1 MKKLILT
8 LLISVAIASNSFAQ
22 TITYE
27 DFKEVIPFLQKE
39 DYKGAYEKTSTL
51 LTSKPDENS
60 DFKGIV
66 MYMNIYSA
74 TGMVILD
81 QMTYE
86 EFEKATKNF
95 VGQNIVMSAH
105 PCIESDANG
114 YNSLQFITDE
124 SGEMKGMTI
133 TSNSK
138 KTNILCFEY
147 FEYAEKVNPS
157 DFVGKNVRC
166 GGTLSAIEVNPNK
179 SKIWVAK
186 LRITNAFARVM
197 TPR

>member
-8 LLISVAIASNSFAQ
+8 LLISLAIASNSFGQ

-51 LTSKPDENS
+51 LTTKPDENS

-105 PCIESDANG
+105 PCIEGDG
-114 YNSLQFITDE
+114 YNSLQFIKDE
-124 SGEMKGMTI
+124 TGKVKGMTI

-138 KTNILCFEY
+138 NTNILCFEY
-147 FEYAEKVNPS
+147 FEYAEKVNPG
-157 DFVGKNVRC
+157 DFIGKNVRC
-166 GGTLSAIEVNPNK
+166 GGTLSEIEVNPNK
-179 SKIWVAK
+179 SKIWVARLK
-186 LRITNAFARVM
+186 ITNAFARVM